1 MLDRL
6 VNLDTIPLVL
16 LIIFSCFFLIQ
27 IAYYF
32 IFFLRFAA
40 FKGHAPAQAKTG
52 VSVVIC
58 AHNEYYNLRA
68 NLPLILEQD
77 YPEFEVLVVNHA
89 SDDETSY
96 LLSDLQ
102 RAYPRLKSIEIQEN
116 LNFFSG
122 KKFPL
127 AIGIKSAKYD
137 KILLTDADCK
147 PASPNW
153 ITNMQSAYSN
163 GIKIV
168 LGYSPYTHSKGLLN
182 KLIRFDTAHVATQY
196 LSYALAGLPYMCVG
210 RNLSYLKSVFYDNK
224 GFIPHYNIRSG
235 DDDLF
240 INMVAKKSNT
250 AVEIHPGSFT
260 ISEPK
265 KTFGHWITQK
275 RRHITTARHYRFI
288 HKFLLG
294 SYSYILFCYYFLF
307 ALMLAMNY
315 SIFPVIGLFVLRLAV
330 QYMILSRCFR
340 KLNEK
345 DLILFIPLLEIV
357 LLLLN
362 TGISITNFFRRPT
375 KWK

>member
-6 VNLDTIPLVL
+6 VNLEPIPLAL
-16 LIIFSCFFLIQ
+16 LIILSGFFLIHLV
-27 IAYYF
+27 YYLV
-32 IFFLRFAA
+32 FFLRLAIY
-40 FKGHAPAQAKTG
+40 KGPVRGQTG
-52 VSVVIC
+52 KGISVVIC
-58 AHNEYYNLRA
+58 AHNEYNNLKT
-68 NLPLILEQD
+68 NLPLILDQD
-77 YPEFEVLVVNHA
+77 YPEFEVVVVNHA

-96 LLSDLQ
+96 LLSDMQ
-102 RAYPRLKSIEIQEN
+102 REYPRLSSLEIQED

-137 KILLTDADCK
+137 RVLLTDADCK
-147 PASPNW
+147 PSSRNW
-153 ITNMQSAYSN
+153 ITQMQSAYSN

-168 LGYSPYTHSKGLLN
+168 LGFSPYTRSKGLLN
-182 KLIRFDTAHVATQY
+182 KLIRFDTAHVGTQY
-196 LSYALAGLPYMCVG
+196 LSYALAGLPYMGVG

-224 GFIPHYNIRSG
+224 GFIPHYRIRSG

-250 AVEIHPGSFT
+250 AVVVDPDSFT
-260 ISEPK
+260 LSEPK
-265 KTFGHWITQK
+265 QTFGHWMTQK
-275 RRHITTARHYRFI
+275 RRHITTATHYRFM

-294 SYSYILFCYYFLF
+294 TYSFVLFFYYSLF
-307 ALMLAMNY
+307 VLMLALGY
-315 SIFPVIGLFVLRLAV
+315 SIVPVIGLFVLRMAF
-330 QYMILSRCFR
+330 QYLILSRCFK

-362 TGISITNFFRRPT
+362 TGIGITNLFRRPT

>member
-6 VNLDTIPLVL
+6 VNLDTLPLAL
-16 LIIFSCFFLIQ
+16 LIVFSSFFLIQ
-27 IAYYF
+27 VFYYL
-32 IFFLRFAA
+32 IFFLRLARY
-40 FKGHAPAQAKTG
+40 KGPKGTKAEKG

-58 AHNEYYNLRA
+58 AHNEYYNLKA
-68 NLPLILEQD
+68 NLPLILDQD

-89 SDDETSY
+89 SDDETAY

-102 RAYPRLKSIEIQEN
+102 REYPRLKSLEIQED
-116 LNFFSG
+116 LNFFTG

-137 KILLTDADCK
+137 KVLLTDADCK
-147 PASPNW
+147 PSTRGW
-153 ITNMQSAYSN
+153 IRSMQSAYGD
-163 GIKIV
+163 GIKVV
-168 LGYSPYTHSKGLLN
+168 LGYSPYTRSKGLLN
-182 KLIRFDTAHVATQY
+182 KLIRFDTAHIATQY
-196 LSYALAGLPYMCVG
+196 LSYALTGLPYMGVG

-224 GFIPHYNIRSG
+224 GFIQHYRIKSG

-240 INMVAKKSNT
+240 INRVAKKSNT
-250 AVEIHPGSFT
+250 AVVVNPESYM

-265 KTFGHWITQK
+265 KKFGHWITQK
-275 RRHITTARHYRFI
+275 RRHLSTSTHYRFK

-294 SYSYILFCYYFLF
+294 LYSLSLFGFYTFF
-307 ALMLAMNY
+307 VLMLALNF
-315 SIFPVIGLFVLRLAV
+315 SVVPVAGLFVLRMLL
-330 QYMILSRCFR
+330 QYLVFARCFR
-340 KLNEK
+340 QLGEK

-362 TGISITNFFRRPT
+362 TGIGITNVFRKPN

>member
-27 IAYYF
+27 IAYYL

-168 LGYSPYTHSKGLLN
+168 LGYSPYNRSKGLLN

-196 LSYALAGLPYMCVG
+196 LSYALAGLPYMGVG

-224 GFIPHYNIRSG
+224 GFIPHYSIRSG

>member
-1 MLDRL
+1 MPDRL
-6 VNLDTIPLVL
+6 VNPDIIPLAL
-16 LIIFSCFFLIQ
+16 LLLFSCFFLIQ
-27 IAYYF
+27 AAYYL
-32 IFFLRFAA
+32 IFFLKLARY
-40 FKGHAPAQAKTG
+40 KVHGRTQAGTG
-52 VSVVIC
+52 ISVVIC
-58 AHNEYYNLRA
+58 AHNEYYNLKA
-68 NLPLILEQD
+68 NLPLVLEQD

-102 RAYPRLKSIEIQEN
+102 REYPRLKSIEIHED

-137 KILLTDADCK
+137 KILLTDADCR
-147 PASPNW
+147 PASPDW
-153 ITNMQSAYSN
+153 IRNMQSAYGS

-168 LGYSPYTHSKGLLN
+168 LGYSPYTRTKGLLN

-196 LSYALAGLPYMCVG
+196 LSYALAGLPYMGVG

-224 GFIPHYNIRSG
+224 GFIPHYRIRSG

-250 AVEIHPGSFT
+250 SVEVHPDSFT

-265 KTFGHWITQK
+265 KTFGHWMTQK

-294 SYSYILFCYYFLF
+294 TYSYILFCYYFLF

-315 SIFPVIGLFVLRLAV
+315 SVFPVIGLFVLRLAI
-330 QYMILSRCFR
+330 QYLVFSRCFR

-362 TGISITNFFRRPT
+362 AGIGITNLFRRPT

>member
-6 VNLDTIPLVL
+6 VNLDTIPLAL
-16 LIIFSCFFLIQ
+16 LIILSCFFLIQ
-27 IAYYF
+27 IVYYLV
-32 IFFLRFAA
+32 IFLRLARY
-40 FKGHAPAQAKTG
+40 KGPVSGQSKEG

-58 AHNEYYNLRA
+58 AHNEYYNLKA

-89 SDDETSY
+89 SDDESSY

-102 RAYPRLKSIEIQEN
+102 KEYPNLKSIEIQKDM
-116 LNFFSG
+116 NFFTG

-137 KILLTDADCK
+137 KVLLTDADCK
-147 PASPNW
+147 PSSPFW
-153 ITNMQSAYSN
+153 IANMQSAYIT
-163 GIKIV
+163 GIKII
-168 LGYSPYTHSKGLLN
+168 LGYSPYTRTKGLLN

-196 LSYALAGLPYMCVG
+196 LSYALAGLPYMGVG
-210 RNLSYLKSVFYDNK
+210 RNLSYLKSFFYDNQ
-224 GFIPHYNIRSG
+224 GFIQHYKIRSG

-240 INMVAKKSNT
+240 INRVAKKSNT
-250 AVEIHPGSFT
+250 SVVVHPNSFT

-265 KTFGHWITQK
+265 KTFSHWVTQK
-275 RRHITTARHYRFI
+275 RRHLTTSTHYRFI
-288 HKFLLG
+288 HRFLLG
-294 SYSYILFCYYFLF
+294 SYSFSLFFFYFFFVLVL
-307 ALMLAMNY
+307 ALNF
-315 SIFPVIGLFVLRLAV
+315 SIFPVLGLFVLRAV
-330 QYMILSRCFR
+330 IQYLILSCCFR
-340 KLNEK
+340 QLKEN

-362 TGISITNFFRRPT
+362 IGIGITNLFRRPN

>member
-1 MLDRL
+1 LA
-6 VNLDTIPLVL
+6 L
-16 LIIFSCFFLIQ
+16 LIILSGFFLIQ
-27 IAYYF
+27 LVYYLV
-32 IFFLRFAA
+32 FFLRLAIY
-40 FKGHAPAQAKTG
+40 KGPVRGEAVKG
-52 VSVVIC
+52 ISVVIC
-58 AHNEYYNLRA
+58 AHNEYNNLKA
-68 NLPLILEQD
+68 NLPLILDQD
-77 YPEFEVLVVNHA
+77 YPEFEVVVVNHA

-102 RAYPRLKSIEIQEN
+102 REYPRLSSLEIQED

-137 KILLTDADCK
+137 KVLLTDADCK
-147 PASPNW
+147 PSSRNW
-153 ITNMQSAYSN
+153 ITQMQSAYCN

-168 LGYSPYTHSKGLLN
+168 LGYSPYTRSKGLLN
-182 KLIRFDTAHVATQY
+182 KLIRFDTAHVGTQY
-196 LSYALAGLPYMCVG
+196 LSYALAGLPYMGVG

-224 GFIPHYNIRSG
+224 GFIPHYRIRSG

-250 AVEIHPGSFT
+250 AVVVHPDSFT
-260 ISEPK
+260 LSEPK
-265 KTFGHWITQK
+265 QTWGHWMTQK
-275 RRHITTARHYRFI
+275 RRHITTATHYRFI

-294 SYSYILFCYYFLF
+294 TYSCILFLYYSLF
-307 ALMLAMNY
+307 VLMLALGY
-315 SIFPVIGLFVLRLAV
+315 SIVPVIGLFVLRMV
-330 QYMILSRCFR
+330 FQYLILSRCFK

-345 DLILFIPLLEIV
+345 DLTLFIPLLEIV

-362 TGISITNFFRRPT
+362 TGIGITNLFRRPT

>member
-58 AHNEYYNLRA
+58 AHNEYYNLKA

-168 LGYSPYTHSKGLLN
+168 LGYSPYNRSKGLLN

-196 LSYALAGLPYMCVG
+196 LSYALAGLPYMGVG

-224 GFIPHYNIRSG
+224 GFIPHYSIRSG

-250 AVEIHPGSFT
+250 AVTVHPDSFT